1 MRAAQNA
8 AIQPLQ
14 ETAVATDRP
23 SIADKRRRFRQLH
36 ERGCFVLPNPWDVG
50 SARWLQGLGFPA
62 LASTSAGLAWA
73 LGAADN
79 RITRQQVL
87 DHLRELVAATDLPV
101 NADFEN
107 GFGDDAAGVAD
118 SVRLAIGTGVA
129 GLSIEDSTGDSA
141 APLFAIDTAVTR
153 LRAARAVI
161 DAAGGDVLLV
171 ARAECFLV
179 GRPDLAETIARLQ
192 AYAAAG
198 ADVLYAPGLQTLDQ
212 MKAVV
217 DAVAPRPVNVVVGNA
232 SPLTVP
238 EIAAQG
244 VRRVSIGGALARS
257 AWAGFQQAAQALVEG
272 RFDGFASATPSATLN
287 AFFRADADR
296 R

>member
-1 MRAAQNA
+1 M
-8 AIQPLQ
+8 
-14 ETAVATDRP
+14 D
-23 SIADKRRRFRQLH
+23 
-36 ERGCFVLPNPWDVG
+36 
-50 SARWLQGLGFPA
+50 
-62 LASTSAGLAWA
+62 
-73 LGAADN
+73 
-79 RITRQQVL
+79 
-87 DHLRELVAATDLPV
+87 
-101 NADFEN
+101 
-107 GFGDDAAGVAD
+107 
-118 SVRLAIGTGVA
+118 IG
-129 GLSIEDSTGDSA
+129 
-141 APLFAIDTAVTR
+141 TR
-153 LRAARAVI
+153 LREERERLAHTQDSFAALAAIGKRALI
-161 DAAGGDVLLV
+161 HYEKGERSPDAQ
-171 ARAECFLV
+171 FL
-179 GRPDLAETIARLQ
+179 AAI
-192 AYAAAG
+192 AAAG

-232 SPLTVP
+232 SPLTVA